1 LLRHGTS
8 PHSTVTTSALRYRGD
23 MVAVPLG
30 PAQVDITGVIAGDL
44 NEFQITLQTGAAK
57 TNVTGTTFNASDR
70 VTKIDPTSLD
80 AVVSIVDGPNG
91 IIMVRWPGDDV
102 RDWLGTN
109 VTQKGVWDLEMIN
122 GTNDPLT

>member
-1 LLRHGTS
+1 
-8 PHSTVTTSALRYRGD
+8 

-44 NEFQITLQTGAAK
+44 NEFQITLQTGGAK
-57 TNVTGTTFNASDR
+57 LNVTGMTFNASAR
-70 VTKIDPTSLD
+70 VTKIDPVSLD
-80 AVVSIVDGPNG
+80 AVVTIVDGPTG
-91 IIMVRWPGDDV
+91 VIMVRWPGDDV

-122 GTNDPLT
+122 GTNDPLTVCAGDFSAELDVTHP